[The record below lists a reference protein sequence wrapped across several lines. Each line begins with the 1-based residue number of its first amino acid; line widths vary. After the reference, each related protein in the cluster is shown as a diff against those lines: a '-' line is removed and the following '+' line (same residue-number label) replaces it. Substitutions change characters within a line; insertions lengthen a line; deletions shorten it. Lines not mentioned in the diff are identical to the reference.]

1 MWFRQ
6 VQIFQLT
13 RGSFRTPPETL
24 AERLGLLAFS
34 PCLPSMP
41 FSLGWAPPAGG
52 DDDRLF
58 RMINDCIMLC
68 LETEEKILPATVV
81 RQFVQEKIRKIESE
95 ESRKVYS
102 KERNTLKDEMI
113 TTLLPRAF
121 CKRHRIYGYIDLKK
135 QWLILGT
142 ANAKRAE
149 QFLTL
154 FKKTLSEEITPL
166 RVDALH
172 EKMTR
177 WVQQNEAL
185 SPFSI
190 GNACVMQDKAEQGRV
205 IRCRQQDLDEEG
217 IQSLLKTGCQVRQL
231 ALSWQDQMEFILADP
246 FTLQSVRF
254 QEEIVERSRELEPET
269 EQQQFDADFFIF
281 SGVFSLMFDDLMQ
294 LVSAEVAESE
304 AEMAV
309 A

>member
-41 FSLGWAPPAGG
+41 FSMGWAPPAGG
-52 DDDRLF
+52 EDDRLF

-81 RQFVQEKIRKIESE
+81 RQFVQDKVRKIETE
-95 ESRKVYS
+95 ENRKVYA
-102 KERNTLKDEMI
+102 KEKNTLKDEMI
-113 TTLLPRAF
+113 MTLLPRAF
-121 CKRHRIYGYIDLKK
+121 TRRHRVYGYIDLKK

-149 QFLTL
+149 QFVSL
-154 FKKTLSEEITPL
+154 FKKSLSEEVTPL
-166 RVDALH
+166 RVDALS
-172 EKMTR
+172 EKMTQ
-177 WVQQNEAL
+177 WVQSGEGL

-190 GNACVMQDKAEQGRV
+190 GDACVMQDKAEQGRV
-205 IRCRQQDLDEEG
+205 IRCRQQDLCEDG

-231 ALSWQDQMEFILADP
+231 ALTWQDQMEFILADP
-246 FTLQSVRF
+246 FVLQSVRF
-254 QEEIVERSRELEPET
+254 QDEIVERSRELEPET

-281 SGVFSLMFDDLMQ
+281 SGVFSLMFGDLMQ
-294 LVSAEVAESE
+294 VVNAE
-304 AEMAV
+304 AEIIEEAV